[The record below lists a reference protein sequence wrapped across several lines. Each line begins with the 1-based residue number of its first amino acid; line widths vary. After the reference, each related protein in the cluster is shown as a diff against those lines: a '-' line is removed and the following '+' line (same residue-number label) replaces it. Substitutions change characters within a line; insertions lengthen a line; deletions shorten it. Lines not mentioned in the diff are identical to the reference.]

1 MYLDEG
7 CHAPCTRHFS
17 WNRQDAHC
25 RNEQTT
31 VTDPTEGYLSVGKNA
46 KFLGRGANYVV
57 VLIIVCS
64 LTSIQVEH
72 CSADKGNNL

>member
-7 CHAPCTRHFS
+7 CHAPWTRHFS

-31 VTDPTEGYLSVGKNA
+31 VTDRDPTEGYPLVGKNA
-46 KFLGRGANYVV
+46 KN
-57 VLIIVCS
+57 S
-64 LTSIQVEH
+64 
-72 CSADKGNNL
+72 